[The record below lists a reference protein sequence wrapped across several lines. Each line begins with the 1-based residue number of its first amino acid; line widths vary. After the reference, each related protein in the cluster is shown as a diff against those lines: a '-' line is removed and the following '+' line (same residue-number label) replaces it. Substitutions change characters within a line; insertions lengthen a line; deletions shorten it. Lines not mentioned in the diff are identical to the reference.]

1 MYPRIGSCCPN
12 YFFRLLLRWLGLV
25 WRREL
30 GDRADPHAPIFHHYG
45 TAFIHGHEANPIPL
59 RMVCATRQRGGG
71 GSSTSMLSP
80 ISGASSQTI
89 SVEFMRR
96 EWVSFLFNNTITHR
110 SNLSLTLISIHRSMV
125 PLQLHC
131 RAVGRSENPGMP
143 VLFGGHN
150 LLPPGCDRVIW
161 SAKIWGCPRDDTPA
175 LQLHCLSETCGNHN
189 NRADLDEPTY
199 SSSSALNLRPM
210 RASRVNQI
218 L

>member
-1 MYPRIGSCCPN
+1 MYPHIGSCCPN

-71 GSSTSMLSP
+71 GSSSTSMLSP

-96 EWVSFLFNNTITHR
+96 EWVSCFLFNNTITHR

-125 PLQLHC
+125 PLQLNC
-131 RAVGRSENPGMP
+131 RAVGRSENPGVP

-150 LLPPGCDRVIW
+150 LPPLVEGRSNYLFLYLCLFLFICTLSVNNIR
-161 SAKIWGCPRDDTPA
+161 
-175 LQLHCLSETCGNHN
+175 LHLTSISM
-189 NRADLDEPTY
+189 Y
-199 SSSSALNLRPM
+199 LNDFTFM
-210 RASRVNQI
+210 V
-218 L
+218 